1 MKQDSDGEDAD
12 TQTFIE
18 YFPVKLRGFSD
29 EVLQV
34 SCYIDADTVFRMKI
48 RSNRMPDDVFRVWT
62 YSNLKVAYE
71 IDPPNSKENI
81 IKEE

>member
-1 MKQDSDGEDAD
+1 
-12 TQTFIE
+12 
-18 YFPVKLRGFSD
+18 
-29 EVLQV
+29 
-34 SCYIDADTVFRMKI
+34 MKI